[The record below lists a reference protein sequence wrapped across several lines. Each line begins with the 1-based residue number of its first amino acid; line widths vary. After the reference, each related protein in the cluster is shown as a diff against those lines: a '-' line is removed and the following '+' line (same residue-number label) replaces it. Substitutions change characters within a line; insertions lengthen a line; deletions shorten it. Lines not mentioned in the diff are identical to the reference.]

1 MTKTSFK
8 KINMIIYF
16 ENLIVRLHILYS
28 INIYRQI
35 LFQLNGIYYMIHK
48 LIFMDNFR
56 LQILQFK
63 QFIDDLTI
71 DL

>member
-56 LQILQFK
+56 LQNFVI
-63 QFIDDLTI
+63 
-71 DL
+71 